1 MKWYAKLYT
10 RLVFIFLYLPI
21 IVLIVCSFNES
32 KSRSNW
38 TCLLYTS
45 PSPRD

>member
-1 MKWYAKLYT
+1 MDAEPVNQVVELQLTYRYIKDH
-10 RLVFIFLYLPI
+10 P
-21 IVLIVCSFNES
+21 
-32 KSRSNW
+32 W

>member
-21 IVLIVCSFNES
+21 IVAHCVQLQ
-32 KSRSNW
+32 
-38 TCLLYTS
+38 
-45 PSPRD
+45 